1 MRLTLRFDKDILTL
15 ISIPGFDFRKWIR
28 DTLGTYASTGEVRRI
43 PLPATS
49 PDKPVLKDLMFS
61 ITFDKNRDT
70 AVVELLSAVQ
80 DKQRSGVIKSILRCS
95 LSHPCLYA
103 HFKDYPA
110 PYPVTKPEGSPS
122 AEYIEPVAVLTEP
135 VAVAT
140 VAPSVQA
147 PSDAPDDF
155 DVFGFDDRIK

>member
-61 ITFDKNRDT
+61 ITFDKNRDA
-70 AVVELLSAVQ
+70 AVVDLLRAVQ
-80 DKQRSGVIKSILRCS
+80 DKQRSGAIKSILRCS
-95 LSHPCLYA
+95 LSRPCLYA

-122 AEYIEPVAVLTEP
+122 VKDIEPVIVSTAPAAVVTVTPP
-135 VAVAT
+135 VK
-140 VAPSVQA
+140 APSN
-147 PSDAPDDF
+147 APDEF
-155 DVFGFDDRIK
+155 DVFGFEDRIK